1 MKFKKIEFK
10 LVKSVN
16 GTIQYWLDKYDFF
29 ETELNDPKMHE
40 NMKFFIGG
48 QTGIKVVSRTIEGV
62 IQNVRIEEV
71 FDSKESL
78 FKTNLIT
85 FFKQTYPHNLRPIVI
100 LTKISSH
107 FQRC

>member
-16 GTIQYWLDKYDFF
+16 GTIQFWLDKYDFF
-29 ETELNDPKMHE
+29 ETELNDSKMHE

-48 QTGIKVVSRTIEGV
+48 QTGIKVASRTIEGV

-71 FDSKESL
+71 FEPKESL
-78 FKTNLIT
+78 FKANLIT
-85 FFKQTYPHNLRPIVI
+85 F
-100 LTKISSH
+100 S
-107 FQRC
+107 

>member
-16 GTIQYWLDKYDFF
+16 GTIQFWLDKYDFF

-48 QTGIKVVSRTIEGV
+48 QTGIKVASRTIEGV
-62 IQNVRIEEV
+62 IRDVRIEEV
-71 FDSKESL
+71 IDSKESL
-78 FKTNLIT
+78 SKTDLT
-85 FFKQTYPHNLRPIVI
+85 KSLKQTYPHNLRPIVI
-100 LTKISSH
+100 LTKVSSH
-107 FQRC
+107 FERC